1 MPNSASLPT
10 DTTST
15 TPTSSCFST
24 SSSYLL
30 IRNLKYSA
38 LYLRNTPTRRDKTMP
53 EKKSKP
59 PPDESITYSSGAHE
73 GPPDL
78 RFLHYNDVYHVDSS
92 SSEPVG
98 GAARFMSLV
107 NHYREGDEFKGQP
120 GLLTFFSGDAFNPS
134 LESSITK
141 GDHMVP
147 LLNNIG
153 TDAAALGNHDLDFGV
168 RKFRHLSSKCKFP
181 WLIANVL
188 DPALGDSVPI
198 GNCKKTHMI
207 TSSNG
212 IKIGLIGLGEREWL
226 ATINSLPP
234 DLIYRSASE
243 TARELV
249 PQLRAEGA
257 EIVIAIT
264 HMREPNDNKLAEQTD
279 GIIDIILGGHD
290 HYYNHSIIKG
300 THVLRSGTDF
310 KQLSYL
316 EARRRPDDSGR
327 WDIDVTRRDVTS
339 VIPQDEPTVKLVEK
353 LTASLKSTLQKPIG
367 FTAAPLDARFR
378 TVRLKESNIANW
390 VCDIMRHY
398 YSGDCSLM
406 ASGTVRGDQ
415 IYPPGP
421 VLLKDI
427 MNCFPFEDPVVVIK
441 VTGQAIW
448 DALENGLSLY
458 PALEG
463 RFPQVSNIKFEFD
476 GSKPT
481 GSRIVSASV
490 GGEPIDFARKYTL
503 VTRGY
508 MARGKDGYDSLLI
521 EAEGGQAEEI
531 VSEENGILISMM
543 LRQYFMSLRVMGQ
556 WKYWGKNIGRH
567 WDQVAN
573 KVGVDHTQYNPTPGP
588 PPATPTTRTNLPGW
602 DNWTPEKIRQ
612 RRASAMPIDESDSED
627 EEEASQESEDAQEI
641 ETIDKEMQI
650 MQRVFTKW
658 ARLAGVECQ
667 VADELK
673 AGDFEVDWTK
683 AIAPRVEGR
692 IVCVGG
698 EHK

>member
-1 MPNSASLPT
+1 MP
-10 DTTST
+10 
-15 TPTSSCFST
+15 
-24 SSSYLL
+24 
-30 IRNLKYSA
+30 
-38 LYLRNTPTRRDKTMP
+38 DKKT
-53 EKKSKP
+53 EV
-59 PPDESITYSSGAHE
+59 PPDESVTYSSGTHQ

-78 RFLHYNDVYHVDSS
+78 RLLHYNDVYHVDQS

-98 GAARFMSLV
+98 GVSRFMSLIK
-107 NHYREGDEFKGQP
+107 HYEEDEKFKEQP
-120 GLLTFFSGDAFNPS
+120 DLVTLFSGDAFNPS
-134 LESSITK
+134 LESSVTK
-141 GDHMVP
+141 
-147 LLNNIG
+147 G
-153 TDAAALGNHDLDFGV
+153 TDAAAIGNHDLDFGV
-168 RKFRHLSSKCKFP
+168 RQFRHLSSKCNFP
-181 WLIANVL
+181 WLVANIL

-198 GNCKKTHMI
+198 GNCKKTHII

-234 DLIYRSASE
+234 DLIYKSATQ
-243 TARELV
+243 TAKELV

-279 GIIDIILGGHD
+279 GLIDIILGGHD
-290 HYYNHSIIKG
+290 HYYNHSFIKG

-316 EARRRPDDSGR
+316 EARRRSDGSGR
-327 WDIDVTRRDVTS
+327 WNIDIIRRDITS
-339 VIPQDEPTVKLVEK
+339 AIPEHVPTVELVEK
-353 LTASLKSTLQKPIG
+353 LTASLKATLQKPVG
-367 FTAAPLDARFR
+367 YTAAPLDARFR
-378 TVRLKESNIANW
+378 TVRLRESNIANW

-398 YSGDCSLM
+398 YSGDCSIM

-415 IYPPGP
+415 VYPPGP
-421 VLLKDI
+421 ILLKDI

-463 RFPQVSNIKFEFD
+463 RFPQVSNITFKFD
-476 GSKPT
+476 GEQPT
-481 GSRIVSASV
+481 GSRILDATI
-490 GGEPIDFARKYTL
+490 GGQPIDMTRKYVL

-521 EAEGGQAEEI
+521 ESEGGKAEEI

-556 WKYWGKNIGRH
+556 WKYWGNNMGRH
-567 WDQVAN
+567 WKHVTSKVSVA
-573 KVGVDHTQYNPTPGP
+573 HTHHDP
-588 PPATPTTRTNLPGW
+588 TPTTTPVSPTMRTKVSGW
-602 DNWTPEKIRQ
+602 DNWTPQKIRE
-612 RRASAMPIDESDSED
+612 RKTHATSVDESDN
-627 EEEASQESEDAQEI
+627 EEGTEEGEREYAGDI
-641 ETIDKEMQI
+641 DTIDNEMQI
-650 MQRVFTKW
+650 MRRVFAKW
-658 ARLAGVECQ
+658 AR
-667 VADELK
+667 VAKVQTRLGEELK
-673 AGDFEVDWTK
+673 KGEFQADWTR

-698 EHK
+698 EQR